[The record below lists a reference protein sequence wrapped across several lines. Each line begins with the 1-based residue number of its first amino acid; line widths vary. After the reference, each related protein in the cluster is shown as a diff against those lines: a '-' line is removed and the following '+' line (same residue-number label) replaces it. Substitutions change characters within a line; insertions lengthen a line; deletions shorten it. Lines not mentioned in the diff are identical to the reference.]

1 MSGQNPDQK
10 ASPLPSVSSE
20 DHLPKTDA
28 GEDQMVLVTRAEA
41 EMLRNQADLA
51 RRAQAAFLANMS
63 HEIRTPMNGVLGM
76 LSLLLETDLNE
87 TQRQYAEIAAE
98 SGEAL
103 LKLLNNLLDL
113 SKIEAGQLAEDRS
126 DVCLQHFLD
135 TLVEDFADPAREK
148 RIEIFSWLSGESP
161 RWVNLEAGR
170 LRQVLSHLVSNAIKF
185 TERGEVV
192 IEVTAEAH
200 VPGNDRAYLR
210 FSVRDTGIGIDS
222 DRVSDL
228 FQKFS
233 QVDTSNTRKYGGVGL
248 GLAISH
254 QIIELLGG
262 EIGVVSERG
271 VGSEFWF
278 TLPCRAADPEPDHA
292 SPLPDISGQ
301 RILVVDDTPS
311 GRRMLTACGHRLAAR
326 VDTAESAA
334 TALSLLREA
343 KAANDA
349 YVLTFIDRDLIE
361 HSDRLAMEI
370 LGDKA
375 LASTRLIGLSPLK
388 AGRSEGAPQP
398 NPYARLLTKP
408 IRHRELCR
416 VFSDFAGKEAPGGNA
431 ASVPREPSPSALT
444 PGQLKA
450 RILIAEDNK
459 VNQVVA
465 VGLLRRL
472 GLRADS
478 VGDGQEVLAA
488 LRARSYDLVLM
499 DIQMPRLDGLATTQ
513 RIRSGRDGS
522 PDPQIPIIAMTAH
535 ALAGDRERCLGA
547 GMNDYLAKPVS
558 LSKLT
563 ASLARW
569 LPEAPR
575 NVPLVPSEQSP
586 AAQQLE
592 RRWIER
598 GHQSLIKMRND
609 LEIGDAFSAASD
621 ARAWRESLAAVHA
634 PLLTGLL
641 RSFEKDCRSYD
652 LERAHA
658 LLHDIREALGRL

>member
-1 MSGQNPDQK
+1 MSAPDSIQK
-10 ASPLPSVSSE
+10 AASAPPSFTE
-20 DHLPKTDA
+20 GGLADDPGGAD
-28 GEDQMVLVTRAEA
+28 DRNPVTPAEA
-41 EMLRNQADLA
+41 ELLRNQAELA
-51 RRAQAAFLANMS
+51 RRAQTAFLANMS

-113 SKIEAGQLAEDRS
+113 SKIEAGQLAEDWS
-126 DVCLQHFLD
+126 DVCLQQLLD
-135 TLVEDFADPAREK
+135 TLLDDFVEPARDKE
-148 RIEIFSWLSGESP
+148 IELFSWLSGDCP

-170 LRQVLSHLVSNAIKF
+170 LRQILSHLVSNAVKF
-185 TERGEVV
+185 TEKGEVV
-192 IEVTAEAH
+192 IEVTAEPPA
-200 VPGNDRAYLR
+200 PGSDRSFLR
-210 FSVRDTGIGIDS
+210 FSVRDTGIGIEAA
-222 DRVSDL
+222 RVSEL
-228 FQKFS
+228 FHKFS

-248 GLAISH
+248 GLAISR
-254 QIIELLGG
+254 QMIELLGG
-262 EIGVVSERG
+262 EIGVVSESG

-278 TLPCRAADPEPDHA
+278 TLPCEAAYPAADPGT
-292 SPLPDISGQ
+292 PLPDISEK

-311 GRRMLTACGHRLAAR
+311 GRRMLTACGHRLHGR
-326 VDTAESAA
+326 VDTAETTAS
-334 TALSLLREA
+334 ALSLLREA
-343 KAANDA
+343 KDANDA
-349 YVLTFIDRDLIE
+349 YALVFIDRDFLE
-361 HSDRLAMEI
+361 NGDRLAMQI
-370 LGDKA
+370 LADKS
-375 LASTRLIGLSPLK
+375 LAATRLIGLSPVK
-388 AGRSEGAPQP
+388 SGRSDNAPQP

-408 IRHRELCR
+408 LRHRELCR
-416 VFSDFAGKEAPGGNA
+416 VFADFACKEAPSGATTEDPGGF
-431 ASVPREPSPSALT
+431 SQSTLT
-444 PGQLKA
+444 PEQLKA

-478 VGDGQEVLAA
+478 VGDGEEVLAA
-488 LRARSYDLVLM
+488 LRAKPYDLILM
-499 DIQMPRLDGLATTQ
+499 DIQMPRLDGLTTTQ
-513 RIRSGRDGS
+513 RIRSGEEGL
-522 PDPQIPIIAMTAH
+522 PDPRIPIIAMTAH

-558 LSKLT
+558 LPKLST
-563 ASLARW
+563 SLARW
-569 LPEAPR
+569 LPQDNR
-575 NVPLVPSEQSP
+575 NVAIASAPDPSAKP
-586 AAQQLE
+586 VD

-598 GHQSLIKMRND
+598 GHQCLLKLKND

-652 LERAHA
+652 LERARA
-658 LLHDIREALGRL
+658 LLDDLREALDRS